1 MNKILQNMSQ
11 NMSLADATYLRWYE
25 MTNAL
30 SHAHMDAIFCG
41 LQEKLSREL
50 RKNGSGELNCSM
62 VIRCFREVTQKIA
75 STPALRCFECDVQN
89 EGEAA

>member
-1 MNKILQNMSQ
+1 MNKIFENLPQ

-41 LQEKLSREL
+41 LQQQLAREL
-50 RKNGSGELNCSM
+50 RRDGSGELTCSM
-62 VIRCFREVTQKIA
+62 VIKCFREVTLKLA
-75 STPALRCFECDVQN
+75 TSPALRSFECGVHQDQ
-89 EGEAA
+89 AA

>member
-1 MNKILQNMSQ
+1 MNKILENMSQ

-41 LQEKLSREL
+41 LQQQLTREL
-50 RKNGSGELNCSM
+50 RKNGSGELTCSM

-75 STPALRCFECDVQN
+75 SSPALRSYQCAVQC
-89 EGEAA
+89 EDEAA